1 MDGLVIGL
9 DLNDEY
15 TQISCYGKEISWTIP
30 TVICRKKEEE
40 IWLTGEEAYAATLL
54 GEGVIVD
61 KLLKMVQKEGTS
73 TIGGVCYTGAL
84 LLRIFLQQVLEY
96 PLKEEGKKTVSQL
109 VVTMQEMDARLTD
122 TLMYCADA
130 MGISRDR
137 VHVISHT
144 ESFVYYVLSQKRE
157 LWSNQVGLFELAA
170 DRLCYYEM
178 KVQRGMRRNMVQAE
192 AQNQEEAFDLDILN
206 SPSGSKLADQILC
219 SCGEKLLEKK
229 LFSTVFLTGK
239 GFERQDWATG
249 FMKLACN
256 RRRVFV
262 ENVLFSKGAAVKAG
276 DYLAQGIEFPYV
288 FVCEG
293 RLKAEVALKVM
304 RAGKE
309 ILLAVAS
316 YGDNWYESK
325 SSLELILDDQK
336 EIEFIISH
344 LDSRKKRIVSVPLS
358 GFPDRPRRTTRIQM
372 NIGFTD
378 ENTMAVVI
386 RDKGFGE
393 LFPASDTVIRQ
404 EVIL

>member
-1 MDGLVIGL
+1 MEGLVIGL
-9 DLNDEY
+9 DLNDDY
-15 TQISCYGKEISWTIP
+15 SQVSCNEKEKSWTVP
-30 TVICRKKEEE
+30 TVICRRKEKET
-40 IWLTGEEAYAATLL
+40 WLIGEEAYAATLL

-61 KLLKMVQKEGTS
+61 KLLKMVRKDGTS
-73 TIGGVCYTGAL
+73 TIGGICYTGMDL
-84 LLRIFLQQVLEY
+84 LKIFLKKLLEY
-96 PLKEEGKKTVSQL
+96 PFKEFHTDEVAQL
-109 VVTMQEMDARLTD
+109 VITMHKTDARVTD
-122 TLMYCADA
+122 CLMYCADHLN
-130 MGISRDR
+130 IPRDR

-144 ESFVYYVLSQKRE
+144 ESQRKE
-157 LWSNQVGLFELAA
+157 LWSNQVGLFELSE

-276 DYLAQGIEFPYV
+276 DYLAQGTEFPYV

-358 GFPDRPRRTTRIQM
+358 GFPKRPRRTTRIQM

>member
-1 MDGLVIGL
+1 MEGLVIGL
-9 DLNDEY
+9 DLNDDY
-15 TQISCYGKEISWTIP
+15 SQVSCNEKEKSWTVP
-30 TVICRKKEEE
+30 TVICRRKEKET
-40 IWLTGEEAYAATLL
+40 WLIGEEAYAATLL

-61 KLLKMVQKEGTS
+61 KLLKMVRKDGTS
-73 TIGGVCYTGAL
+73 TIGGICYTGMDL
-84 LLRIFLQQVLEY
+84 LKIFLKKLLEY
-96 PLKEEGKKTVSQL
+96 PFKDEVAQL
-109 VVTMQEMDARLTD
+109 VITMHKTDARVTD
-122 TLMYCADA
+122 CLMYCADHLN
-130 MGISRDR
+130 IPRDR

-144 ESFVYYVLSQKRE
+144 ESFAYYVLSQRKE
-157 LWSNQVGLFELAA
+157 LWSNQVGLFELSE

-276 DYLAQGIEFPYV
+276 DYLAQGTEFPYV

-358 GFPDRPRRTTRIQM
+358 GFPERPRRTTRIQM

>member
-1 MDGLVIGL
+1 
-9 DLNDEY
+9 
-15 TQISCYGKEISWTIP
+15 
-30 TVICRKKEEE
+30 
-40 IWLTGEEAYAATLL
+40 
-54 GEGVIVD
+54 
-61 KLLKMVQKEGTS
+61 
-73 TIGGVCYTGAL
+73 
-84 LLRIFLQQVLEY
+84 
-96 PLKEEGKKTVSQL
+96 
-109 VVTMQEMDARLTD
+109 
-122 TLMYCADA
+122 
-130 MGISRDR
+130 
-137 VHVISHT
+137 
-144 ESFVYYVLSQKRE
+144 
-157 LWSNQVGLFELAA
+157 
-170 DRLCYYEM
+170 
-178 KVQRGMRRNMVQAE
+178 
-192 AQNQEEAFDLDILN
+192 
-206 SPSGSKLADQILC
+206 
-219 SCGEKLLEKK
+219 LEKK

-276 DYLAQGIEFPYV
+276 DYLAQGTEFPYV

-358 GFPDRPRRTTRIQM
+358 GFPERPRRTTRIQM

>member
-1 MDGLVIGL
+1 
-9 DLNDEY
+9 
-15 TQISCYGKEISWTIP
+15 
-30 TVICRKKEEE
+30 
-40 IWLTGEEAYAATLL
+40 
-54 GEGVIVD
+54 
-61 KLLKMVQKEGTS
+61 
-73 TIGGVCYTGAL
+73 
-84 LLRIFLQQVLEY
+84 
-96 PLKEEGKKTVSQL
+96 
-109 VVTMQEMDARLTD
+109 
-122 TLMYCADA
+122 
-130 MGISRDR
+130 
-137 VHVISHT
+137 
-144 ESFVYYVLSQKRE
+144 
-157 LWSNQVGLFELAA
+157 
-170 DRLCYYEM
+170 
-178 KVQRGMRRNMVQAE
+178 
-192 AQNQEEAFDLDILN
+192 
-206 SPSGSKLADQILC
+206 
-219 SCGEKLLEKK
+219 
-229 LFSTVFLTGK
+229 
-239 GFERQDWATG
+239 
-249 FMKLACN
+249 MKLAWQLQKSVC
-256 RRRVFV
+256 
-262 ENVLFSKGAAVKAG
+262 ENVLFSSKGAAVKAG
-276 DYLAQGIEFPYV
+276 DHLAQGTEFPYV

-358 GFPDRPRRTTRIQM
+358 GFPERPRRTTRIQM

>member
-1 MDGLVIGL
+1 MFLWEKIIG
-9 DLNDEY
+9 E
-15 TQISCYGKEISWTIP
+15 
-30 TVICRKKEEE
+30 
-40 IWLTGEEAYAATLL
+40 
-54 GEGVIVD
+54 
-61 KLLKMVQKEGTS
+61 
-73 TIGGVCYTGAL
+73 
-84 LLRIFLQQVLEY
+84 
-96 PLKEEGKKTVSQL
+96 
-109 VVTMQEMDARLTD
+109 
-122 TLMYCADA
+122 
-130 MGISRDR
+130 
-137 VHVISHT
+137 
-144 ESFVYYVLSQKRE
+144 
-157 LWSNQVGLFELAA
+157 
-170 DRLCYYEM
+170 
-178 KVQRGMRRNMVQAE
+178 
-192 AQNQEEAFDLDILN
+192 
-206 SPSGSKLADQILC
+206 
-219 SCGEKLLEKK
+219 K

-262 ENVLFSKGAAVKAG
+262 ENVLFSKEQLLKQVT
-276 DYLAQGIEFPYV
+276 IWHRTEFPYV

-358 GFPDRPRRTTRIQM
+358 GFPERPRRTTRIQM